1 MYKINNYSQDS
12 RQKSYKPS
20 DPALR
25 MYRRQRVSEH
35 ILMNVKS
42 GADKSLWLKLL
53 VKVANGWRPSP
64 ACSPRNAFRNFMLI
78 WLVTLDQRQARQARE
93 AWLRRRVG
101 QIRYMTRDTWRRQW
115 QRRRF
120 GLSTPLPVHCPRHAA
135 TSSIVGSVS
144 RLTGKRQNG

>member
-1 MYKINNYSQDS
+1 
-12 RQKSYKPS
+12 
-20 DPALR
+20 
-25 MYRRQRVSEH
+25 MYRKQRVSEH
-35 ILMNVKS
+35 TLMSVKS

-101 QIRYMTRDTWRRQW
+101 
-115 QRRRF
+115 
-120 GLSTPLPVHCPRHAA
+120 
-135 TSSIVGSVS
+135 
-144 RLTGKRQNG
+144 